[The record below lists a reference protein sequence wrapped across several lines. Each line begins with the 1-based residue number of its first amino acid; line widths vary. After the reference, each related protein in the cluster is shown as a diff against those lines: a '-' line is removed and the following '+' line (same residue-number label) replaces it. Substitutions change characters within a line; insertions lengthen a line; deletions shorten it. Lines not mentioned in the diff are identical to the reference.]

1 MADTFY
7 FSRDTL
13 VHLTDSAGAIYKI
26 PVLDGFS
33 FSQATNATEVTLNE
47 MATSNGVSRRGRQM
61 FTDSYAPAE
70 WSFQTY
76 IRPFKSGG
84 GGSTPK
90 EHASVAHHM
99 VEEALWNALAG
110 SVAVG
115 GSSSASTG
123 GPAFTSDGT
132 DAHIAFTNSNRVK
145 LDTFDLHFEMGSGKA
160 NPTIYKIEECVV
172 NEVSVDFD
180 IDGIATAS
188 WSGFG
193 KIITDVASMTTATII
208 EGTAAADTNN
218 FIRNR
223 LTDLTVTNDVTTQAG
238 GNGGSSSATVTLTGA
253 NSLIKAGQVVKGTG
267 ITAGTTVVS
276 ISNVTLVLSAAMTVA
291 NGTVLTFSNAGM
303 TDTYTLTLTGGN
315 VTISNNMT
323 FLTPETLGI
332 VNQPLGHVTGTRS
345 VSGNFTCY
353 LNTPSSGASSA
364 DLFEDIIEA
373 TTVIT
378 NAFDLT
384 FTVGGT
390 GNTPRMVMNLD
401 NCHLEVPTHSIDD
414 IVSLETTFHA
424 LPTSVDAVDEIDL
437 IFVGPTVT

>member
-7 FSRDTL
+7 FSRDTK
-13 VHLTDSAGAIYKI
+13 VHLTDSAGEIYNI

-33 FSQATNATEVTLNE
+33 FSQATNTTEVTLNE
-47 MATSNGVSRRGRQM
+47 MATAAGVSRRARQM

-76 IRPFKSGG
+76 IRPFKSA
-84 GGSTPK
+84 GSGSGN
-90 EHASVAHHM
+90 HSGAHHHM

-110 SVAVG
+110 SGAVG
-115 GSSSASTG
+115 ESGSALTV
-123 GPAFTSDGT
+123 
-132 DAHIAFTNSNRVK
+132 DAADANIAFTNSNK
-145 LDTFDLHFEMGSGKA
+145 TALDTFDLHFEMGHGKA
-160 NPTIYKIEECVV
+160 SPTIYKIEGCCV
-172 NEVSVDFD
+172 NEVSIDFD
-180 IDGIATAS
+180 IDGIATAN

-193 KIITDVASMTTATII
+193 KVITDVTSMPTATIT

-223 LTDLTVTNDVTTQAG
+223 LTDLTVTNDVTTQTG
-238 GNGGSSSATVTLTGA
+238 GNNSSSSVTVTLTSA
-253 NSLIKAGQVVKGTG
+253 NALIKVGQVVKGTG
-267 ITAGTTVVS
+267 ITAGTTVAA
-276 ISNVTLVLSAAMTVA
+276 ISGTTLTLSAAMSVA
-291 NGTVLTFSNAGM
+291 NGTTLTFSNAGM

-323 FLTPETLGI
+323 FLTPETLGS

-373 TTVIT
+373 TSVIT
-378 NAFDLT
+378 NSFDLT

-401 NCHLEVPTHSIDD
+401 NCHLEVPTHSIED
-414 IVSLETTFHA
+414 IVTLDTSFHA
-424 LPTSVDAVDEIDL
+424 LPTSVDATDEIDL
-437 IFVGPTVT
+437 IFVGPTL

>member
-7 FSRDTL
+7 YSRDTL

-47 MATSNGVSRRGRQM
+47 MANGGVSRRARQM

-76 IRPFKSGG
+76 IRPFTSDG
-84 GGSTPK
+84 GGSGG
-90 EHASVAHHM
+90 EHSSAFSHV

-110 SVAVG
+110 NKAIGVTPD
-115 GSSSASTG
+115 ASG
-123 GPAFTSDGT
+123 GPGFTAP
-132 DAHIAFTNSNRVK
+132 DANGADLVFTNSNRPA

-160 NPTIYKIEECVV
+160 DSVIYKIEGCVV
-172 NEVSVDFD
+172 NEVSIDFD
-180 IDGIATAS
+180 IDGIATAN

-193 KIITDVASMTTATII
+193 KIITEVDTMTTATIY

-223 LTDLTVTNDVTTQAG
+223 LTDLAVTATTAEDIVG
-238 GNGGSSSATVTLTGA
+238 
-253 NSLIKAGQVVKGTG
+253 
-267 ITAGTTVVS
+267 
-276 ISNVTLVLSAAMTVA
+276 
-291 NGTVLTFSNAGM
+291 
-303 TDTYTLTLTGGN
+303 TYTLTLTGGN
-315 VTISNNMT
+315 ITISNNMT

-345 VSGNFTCY
+345 VTGSFTCY
-353 LNTPSSGASSA
+353 LNTPTSGASSA
-364 DLFEDIIEA
+364 DLFEDIIES
-373 TTVIT
+373 TTTIT
-378 NAFDLT
+378 NDFNLV
-384 FTVGGT
+384 FVIGGT
-390 GNTPRMVMNLD
+390 GNTPRVTVTLPT
-401 NCHLEVPTHSIDD
+401 CHLEVPTHSIDD

-424 LPTSVDAVDEIDL
+424 LPTSVDATDEITME
-437 IFVGPTVT
+437 FVGPAVT

>member
-7 FSRDTL
+7 YSRDTL

-47 MATSNGVSRRGRQM
+47 MATSAGVSRRARQM

-84 GGSTPK
+84 AGSGG
-90 EHASVAHHM
+90 EHSAVAHHM
-99 VEEALWNALAG
+99 VEEPLWNALAG
-110 SVAVG
+110 SGAVG
-115 GSSSASTG
+115 ASGT
-123 GPAFTSDGT
+123 ALTADGT
-132 DAHIAFTNSNRVK
+132 DANIAFTNSNKVA
-145 LDTFDLHFEMGSGKA
+145 LDTFDLFFEMGSGKA
-160 NPTIYKIEECVV
+160 SSTVYKIEGCVV
-172 NEVSVDFD
+172 NEVSIDFD
-180 IDGIATAS
+180 IDGIATAN

-193 KIITDVASMTTATII
+193 KIITEETSMTTATVY

-223 LTDLTVTNDVTTQAG
+223 LTDLTLTNDVFETTA
-238 GNGGSSSATVTLTGA
+238 NGAVSSSASVTLAAGS
-253 NSLIKAGQVVKGTG
+253 SLIKVGQAVFA
-267 ITAGTTVVS
+267 AGTAVGTVSAISGTTLTLSGAVS
-276 ISNVTLVLSAAMTVA
+276 ISNGAAIV
-291 NGTVLTFSNAGM
+291 FSNVGM
-303 TDTYTLTLTGGN
+303 TSSYSLTLTGGN
-315 VTISNNMT
+315 ITIGNNIS

-364 DLFEDIIEA
+364 DLFEDIIES
-373 TTVIT
+373 TSVIT
-378 NAFDLT
+378 NSFDLT
-384 FTVGGT
+384 FTIGGT
-390 GNTPRMVMNLD
+390 GNTPRVVANLN

-414 IVSLETTFHA
+414 IISLETTFHA

-437 IFVGPTVT
+437 IFIGPTVT

>member
-7 FSRDTL
+7 YSRDTK

-47 MATSNGVSRRGRQM
+47 MATSAGVSRRARQM

-84 GGSTPK
+84 GGSG
-90 EHASVAHHM
+90 EHGAVVHHM
-99 VEEALWNALAG
+99 VEEPLWNALAG
-110 SVAVG
+110 SGAVG
-115 GSSSASTG
+115 ASGSALTV
-123 GPAFTSDGT
+123 DGT
-132 DAHIAFTNSNRVK
+132 DANIAFTNSNKVA
-145 LDTFDLHFEMGSGKA
+145 LDTFDLFFEMGTGKA
-160 NPTIYKIEECVV
+160 NPTIYKIEGCVV
-172 NEVSVDFD
+172 NEVSIDFD
-180 IDGIATAS
+180 IDGIATAN
-188 WSGFG
+188 WSGMG
-193 KIITDVASMTTATII
+193 SIITDVASMTTATIV
-208 EGTAAADTNN
+208 EGTASADTNN

-223 LTDLTVTNDVTTQAG
+223 LTDLTVNNVVTTQAG
-238 GNGGSSSATVTLTGA
+238 STSGSATAVTLTA
-253 NSLIKAGQVVKGTG
+253 SNSKIKADMIVSGTG
-267 ITAGTTVVS
+267 VTAGTTVTS
-276 ISNVTLVLSAAMTVA
+276 ISGTALVLSAAA
-291 NGTVLTFSNAGM
+291 NLSGITLTFSNVGLESS
-303 TDTYTLTLTGGN
+303 YSLTLTGGN

-323 FLTPETLGI
+323 FLTPETLGV

-353 LNTPSSGASSA
+353 LNTPSTGSSSA

-373 TTVIT
+373 TDLIT
-378 NAFDLT
+378 NSFDLA
-384 FTVGGT
+384 FVVGGS
-390 GNTPRMVMNLD
+390 GNTPRMEINMN

-414 IVSLETTFHA
+414 IISLETTFHA

-437 IFVGPTVT
+437 VFVGPTVT

>member
-7 FSRDTL
+7 YSRDTL

-47 MATSNGVSRRGRQM
+47 MATSAGVSRRARQM

-84 GGSTPK
+84 AGSGG
-90 EHASVAHHM
+90 EHSAVAHHM
-99 VEEALWNALAG
+99 VEEPLWNALAG
-110 SVAVG
+110 SGAVG
-115 GSSSASTG
+115 ASGT
-123 GPAFTSDGT
+123 ALTADGT
-132 DAHIAFTNSNRVK
+132 DANIAFTNSNKVA
-145 LDTFDLHFEMGSGKA
+145 LDTFDLFFELGSGKA
-160 NPTIYKIEECVV
+160 SSTVYKIEGCVV
-172 NEVSVDFD
+172 NEVSIDFD
-180 IDGIATAS
+180 IDGIATAN

-193 KIITDVASMTTATII
+193 KIITEESSMSTATLF

-223 LTDLTVTNDVTTQAG
+223 LTDLTLTNDVFETTA
-238 GNGGSSSATVTLTGA
+238 NGAVSSSASVTLAAG
-253 NSLIKAGQVVKGTG
+253 SDLIKVGQAVFA
-267 ITAGTTVVS
+267 AGTAVGTVSAISGTTLTLSGAVS
-276 ISNVTLVLSAAMTVA
+276 ISNGAAIV
-291 NGTVLTFSNAGM
+291 FSNVGM
-303 TDTYTLTLTGGN
+303 TSSYSLTLTGGN
-315 VTISNNMT
+315 ITIGNNIT

-345 VSGNFTCY
+345 VTGNFSCY
-353 LNTPSSGASSA
+353 LNTPSSGASST
-364 DLFEDIIEA
+364 DLFEDIIES
-373 TTVIT
+373 TSVVT
-378 NAFDLT
+378 NSFDLT
-384 FTVGGT
+384 FTIGGT
-390 GNTPRMVMNLD
+390 GNTPRVVANLN

-424 LPTSVDAVDEIDL
+424 LPTSVDAVDEIDF
-437 IFVGPTVT
+437 IFIGPTVT

>member
-7 FSRDTL
+7 YSRDTL

-47 MATSNGVSRRGRQM
+47 MATSAGVSRRSRQM

-84 GGSTPK
+84 AGSGG
-90 EHASVAHHM
+90 EHASVHHHM
-99 VEEALWNALAG
+99 VEEPLWNALAG
-110 SVAVG
+110 SGAVG
-115 GSSSASTG
+115 ASGT
-123 GPAFTSDGT
+123 ALTADGT
-132 DAHIAFTNSNRVK
+132 DANIAFTNSNKVA
-145 LDTFDLHFEMGSGKA
+145 LDTFDLFFEMGSGKA
-160 NPTIYKIEECVV
+160 SSTVYKIEGCVV
-172 NEVSVDFD
+172 NEVSIDFD
-180 IDGIATAS
+180 IDGIATAN
-188 WSGFG
+188 WSGMG
-193 KIITDVASMTTATII
+193 KIITEETSMTTATKY

-223 LTDLTVTNDVTTQAG
+223 LTDLTLTNDVFETTA
-238 GNGGSSSATVTLTGA
+238 NGAVSSSATVTLAAGSA
-253 NSLIKAGQVVKGTG
+253 LIKVGQAVFA
-267 ITAGTTVVS
+267 AGTAVGTVSAISGTTLTLSGAVS
-276 ISNVTLVLSAAMTVA
+276 ISNGAAIV
-291 NGTVLTFSNAGM
+291 FSNVGM
-303 TDTYTLTLTGGN
+303 TSSYSLTLTGGN
-315 VTISNNMT
+315 ITISNNMT

-364 DLFEDIIEA
+364 DLFEDIIES
-373 TTVIT
+373 TSVIT
-378 NAFDLT
+378 NSFDLT
-384 FTVGGT
+384 FTIGGT
-390 GNTPRMVMNLD
+390 GNTPRVVANLN

-414 IVSLETTFHA
+414 IISLETTFHA
-424 LPTSVDAVDEIDL
+424 LPTSVDAVDEIDF
-437 IFVGPTVT
+437 IFIGPTVT

>member
-7 FSRDTL
+7 YSRDTK

-47 MATSNGVSRRGRQM
+47 MTNADGVSRRARQM

-99 VEEALWNALAG
+99 VEEPLWNALAG
-110 SVAVG
+110 SKAIGVATSG
-115 GSSSASTG
+115 NL
-123 GPAFTSDGT
+123 GPAFSSDGT
-132 DAHIAFTNSNRVK
+132 DAHIAFTNSNRAA
-145 LDTFDLHFEMGSGKA
+145 LDTFDLFFEMGTGKA
-160 NPTIYKIEECVV
+160 SPTIYKIEGCVV
-172 NEVSVDFD
+172 NEVSIDFD
-180 IDGIATAS
+180 IDGIATAN

-193 KIITDVASMTTATII
+193 QLISDVASMSTATIV

-218 FIRNR
+218 YIRNR
-223 LTDLTVTNDVTTQAG
+223 LTDLTVTNDVTTATG
-238 GNGGSSSATVTLTGA
+238 STSGNVVAVTLTAA
-253 NSLIKAGQVVKGTG
+253 NSLIKAGQVIKGTG
-267 ITAGTTVVS
+267 VTAGTTVVS
-276 ISNVTLVLSAAMTVA
+276 ITGTALVMSAAANLSNV
-291 NGTVLTFSNAGM
+291 GLTFSNAGM
-303 TDTYTLTLTGGN
+303 TDTYSLTLTGGN

-323 FLTPETLGI
+323 FLTPETLGS

-353 LNTPSSGASSA
+353 LNTPASGASSA

-373 TTVIT
+373 TEVII
-378 NAFDLT
+378 NSFDLT
-384 FTVGGT
+384 FIVGGT
-390 GNTPRMVMNLD
+390 GSTPRMEMNMN

-414 IVSLETTFHA
+414 IISLETTFHA

-437 IFVGPTVT
+437 VFVGPTVE

>member
-7 FSRDTL
+7 FSRDTK
-13 VHLTDSAGAIYKI
+13 VHLTDSAGAIYNI

-33 FSQATNATEVTLNE
+33 FSQATNTTEVTLNE
-47 MATSNGVSRRGRQM
+47 MATAAGVSRRARQM

-76 IRPFKSGG
+76 IRPFKSAG
-84 GGSTPK
+84 GGSGK
-90 EHASVAHHM
+90 HASAHHHM

-110 SVAVG
+110 SGAVG
-115 GSSSASTG
+115 ASGSALT
-123 GPAFTSDGT
+123 ADAT
-132 DAHIAFTNSNRVK
+132 DANIAFTNSNK
-145 LDTFDLHFEMGSGKA
+145 TALDTFDLHFEMGHGKA
-160 NPTIYKIEECVV
+160 SPTIYKIEGCCV
-172 NEVSVDFD
+172 NEVSIDFD
-180 IDGIATAS
+180 IDGIATAN

-193 KIITDVASMTTATII
+193 KVITDVTSMPTATLT
-208 EGTAAADTNN
+208 EGTAAANTGN

-223 LTDLTVTNDVTTQAG
+223 LTDLTVTNDVTTQTG
-238 GNGGSSSATVTLTGA
+238 GNGGSSSVTVTLTAA
-253 NSLIKAGQVVKGTG
+253 NALIKVGQVVKGTG
-267 ITAGTTVVS
+267 VTAGTTVAA
-276 ISNVTLVLSAAMTVA
+276 ISGTTLTLSAAMSVA
-291 NGTVLTFSNAGM
+291 NGTTLTFSNAGM

-323 FLTPETLGI
+323 FLTPETLGS

-364 DLFEDIIEA
+364 DLFEDIIES
-373 TTVIT
+373 TSVIT
-378 NAFDLT
+378 NSFDLT

-401 NCHLEVPTHSIDD
+401 NCHLEVPTHSIED
-414 IVSLETTFHA
+414 IVTLDTSFHA
-424 LPTSVDAVDEIDL
+424 LPTSVDATDEIDL
-437 IFVGPTVT
+437 IFVGPTL

>member
-7 FSRDTL
+7 YSRDTK

-47 MATSNGVSRRGRQM
+47 MATSAGVSRRARQM

-84 GGSTPK
+84 AGSGG
-90 EHASVAHHM
+90 EHSAVAHHM
-99 VEEALWNALAG
+99 VEEPLWNALAG
-110 SVAVG
+110 SGAVG
-115 GSSSASTG
+115 ASGT
-123 GPAFTSDGT
+123 ALTADGT
-132 DAHIAFTNSNRVK
+132 DANIAFTNSNKVA
-145 LDTFDLHFEMGSGKA
+145 LDTFDLFFEMGSGKA
-160 NPTIYKIEECVV
+160 NPTIYKIAGCVV
-172 NEVSVDFD
+172 NEVSIDFD
-180 IDGIATAS
+180 IDGIATAN
-188 WSGFG
+188 WSGMG
-193 KIITDVASMTTATII
+193 KIITEESSMSTATIY

-223 LTDLTVTNDVTTQAG
+223 LTDLVVTNDVVTDTV
-238 GNGGSSSATVTLTGA
+238 NGAVSSSTSVTLDNGSA
-253 NSLIKAGQVVKGTG
+253 LIKVGQVVSGTG
-267 ITAGTTVVS
+267 VTAGTTVAA
-276 ISNVTLVLSAAMTVA
+276 ISGTTLTLSAAMSIADGAT
-291 NGTVLTFSNAGM
+291 LTFSNVGM

-315 VTISNNMT
+315 ITISNNMT

-364 DLFEDIIEA
+364 DLFEDIIES
-373 TTVIT
+373 TEVIT
-378 NAFDLT
+378 NSFDLT
-384 FTVGGT
+384 FTIGGT
-390 GNTPRMVMNLD
+390 GNTPRVVANLN

-424 LPTSVDAVDEIDL
+424 LPTSVDATDEIDF
-437 IFVGPTVT
+437 IFLGPTVT

>member
-7 FSRDTL
+7 YSRDTL

-47 MATSNGVSRRGRQM
+47 MATSAGVSRRSRQM

-84 GGSTPK
+84 AGSGG
-90 EHASVAHHM
+90 EHASVHHHM
-99 VEEALWNALAG
+99 VEEPLWNALAG
-110 SVAVG
+110 SGAVG
-115 GSSSASTG
+115 ASGT
-123 GPAFTSDGT
+123 ALTADGT
-132 DAHIAFTNSNRVK
+132 DANIAFTNSNKVA
-145 LDTFDLHFEMGSGKA
+145 LDTFDLFFEMGSGKA
-160 NPTIYKIEECVV
+160 SSTVYKIEGCVV
-172 NEVSVDFD
+172 NEVSIDFD
-180 IDGIATAS
+180 IDGIATAN
-188 WSGFG
+188 WSGMG
-193 KIITDVASMTTATII
+193 KIITEETSMTTATKY
-208 EGTAAADTNN
+208 EGTAASDTNN

-223 LTDLTVTNDVTTQAG
+223 LTDLTLTNDVFETTA
-238 GNGGSSSATVTLTGA
+238 NGAVSSSASVTLAAGSA
-253 NSLIKAGQVVKGTG
+253 LIKVGQAVFA
-267 ITAGTTVVS
+267 AGTAVGTVSAISGTTLTLSGAVS
-276 ISNVTLVLSAAMTVA
+276 ISNGAAIV
-291 NGTVLTFSNAGM
+291 FSNVGM
-303 TDTYTLTLTGGN
+303 TSSYSLTLTGGN
-315 VTISNNMT
+315 ITISNNMT

-364 DLFEDIIEA
+364 DLFEDIIES
-373 TTVIT
+373 TSVIT
-378 NAFDLT
+378 NSFDLT
-384 FTVGGT
+384 FTIGGT
-390 GNTPRMVMNLD
+390 GNTPRVVANLN

-424 LPTSVDAVDEIDL
+424 LPTSVDAVDEIDF
-437 IFVGPTVT
+437 IFIGPTVT

>member
-7 FSRDTL
+7 YSRDTL

-33 FSQATNATEVTLNE
+33 FSQATNVTEVTLNE
-47 MATSNGVSRRGRQM
+47 MATSAGVSRRARQM

-84 GGSTPK
+84 GGSG
-90 EHASVAHHM
+90 EHSSATHHM

-110 SVAVG
+110 SKAIGV
-115 GSSSASTG
+115 STSG
-123 GPAFTSDGT
+123 NEGPAFSSDGS
-132 DAHIAFTNSNRVK
+132 DAHIAFTNSNRVA

-160 NPTIYKIEECVV
+160 SPTIYKIEGCVV
-172 NEVSVDFD
+172 NEVSIDFD
-180 IDGIATAS
+180 IDGIATAN

-193 KIITDVASMTTATII
+193 KIITEAASMTTATIY
-208 EGTAAADTNN
+208 EGTQAADTNN

-223 LTDLTVTNDVTTQAG
+223 LTDLVLTNDVTTAT
-238 GNGGSSSATVTLTGA
+238 GSTSGSSATVTLTAA
-253 NSLIKAGQVVKGTG
+253 NSLIKVGQGIKGTG
-267 ITAGTTVVS
+267 VTAGTTVLA
-276 ISNVTLVLSAAMTVA
+276 ISGTTLTMSAAASLSSV
-291 NGTVLTFSNAGM
+291 VLTFSNVGM

-315 VTISNNMT
+315 VTIGNNIT
-323 FLTPETLGI
+323 FLTPETLGS

-364 DLFEDIIEA
+364 DLFEDIIES
-373 TTVIT
+373 TSVIT
-378 NAFDLT
+378 NSFDLT

-390 GNTPRMVMNLD
+390 GNEPRMVINLD

-424 LPTSVDAVDEIDL
+424 LPTSIDAVDEIDL
-437 IFVGPTVT
+437 IFVGPTVTTT